1 MNAIEILAQAKTEME
16 DRAKTYDRP
25 EGERS
30 MGRTV
35 TAFAA
40 VTGVTLTETQ
50 GWLFMALLKAVRSQ
64 QGCYRADSYIDGAA
78 YFALAGERAEI
89 EEQERSYRE
98 AGACD
103 HEWRIENAITDRC
116 SKCGVVRG
124 RRVDDSEP
132 WQATDFGPP
141 ERYDITGCQHT
152 HWHHYVSLGRQQC
165 IDCGL
170 ELPLDDRAAQVKHTR
185 KSGV

>member
-1 MNAIEILAQAKTEME
+1 MNAIEILAQAKNEME
-16 DRAKTYDRP
+16 DRAKTYDSP

-35 TAFAA
+35 AAFEA
-40 VTGVTLTETQ
+40 VTGVKLTETQ
-50 GWLFMALLKAVRSQ
+50 GWLFMVLLKAVRSQ
-64 QGCYRADSYIDGAA
+64 QGCYRADSCIDGAA

-98 AGACD
+98 TAACD

-116 SKCGVVRG
+116 SKCGAVRG
-124 RRVDDSEP
+124 R
-132 WQATDFGPP
+132 QAPDLGPQ
-141 ERYDITGCQHT
+141 DCQHQR
-152 HWHHYVSLGRQQC
+152 WHRYVSLGRQQC
-165 IDCGL
+165 IDFGL